1 MPCPRLF
8 VVSYGMTIRTALP
21 RDVPAIYNLLKG
33 YAEKEL
39 LLPRSYSELYDS
51 VRDFLVAEEGG
62 QVIGT
67 AALHVTWE
75 GLAELRSL
83 AVAEGFAGRGIGR
96 SLAGA
101 CLADADTMG
110 IARVFALTYV
120 PEFFRKLGF
129 RSADKSELPHKV
141 WGDCVKCV
149 KFPDCDEAA
158 MIWEKQVN
166 R

>member
-1 MPCPRLF
+1 M
-8 VVSYGMTIRTALP
+8 SIRPALP
-21 RDVPAIYNLLKG
+21 RDIPAIYSLLRG

-39 LLPRSYSELYDS
+39 LLPRSFSELYDS
-51 VRDFLVAEEGG
+51 VRDFLVAEEEG

-83 AVAEGFAGRGIGR
+83 AVAEGFTGRGIGR
-96 SLAGA
+96 TLAGT
-101 CLADADTMG
+101 CLADADRMG
-110 IARVFALTYV
+110 IQMVFVLTYV

-129 RSADKSELPHKV
+129 RIADKSELPHKV